1 MAGCL
6 QTNASRSMIGD
17 LVQLTLDRKKG
28 DWKVLTYSVDGSGS
42 TDYAYS
48 LGAYAYC
55 MVPYPQTLQ
64 YAQDLVKTVVA
75 GDSLTQ
81 DDLQKNAPKFR

>member
-1 MAGCL
+1 
-6 QTNASRSMIGD
+6 
-17 LVQLTLDRKKG
+17 
-28 DWKVLTYSVDGSGS
+28 
-42 TDYAYS
+42 
-48 LGAYAYC
+48 